1 MTYSELTNQVRAAAS
16 KFSSRQGAK
25 IDTFL
30 IHHQAG
36 TSDDAV
42 INNMVSTGGREV
54 SANYTISNEGRITGV
69 VPDEDRAWTS
79 GSSTDGGKGAAWD
92 RRAITV
98 EIENETGAPSWR
110 ISAAAKTAAA
120 ALLNDLR
127 ARYGNLIV
135 MGHRDL
141 YTKYGASYPT
151 YCPGP
156 ETVNEI
162 IAIAGGASAVVSAPT
177 KASAAANTFNGY
189 SVNAIQTFLTAA
201 GFATKVDGDYGPDT
215 RAKVLAYQTAKGLAK
230 DGLVGQQTWAS
241 FNAPGNAVLV
251 KDNKLVVDGVWGYN
265 TTVAEQRALGVV
277 PDGSRGP
284 VTIAAEQ
291 RKTGARVDGR
301 DGPNTVKSLQ
311 RYLKV
316 RPDGRLGPITIS
328 ALQRRL
334 NAGTF

>member
-1 MTYSELTNQVRAAAS
+1 MAS
-16 KFSSRQGAK
+16 S
-25 IDTFL
+25 
-30 IHHQAG
+30 
-36 TSDDAV
+36 
-42 INNMVSTGGREV
+42 GGREV
-54 SANYTISNEGRITGV
+54 SANYTISNEGRITSI
-69 VPDEDRAWTS
+69 VPEELRAWTS
-79 GSSTDGGKGAAWD
+79 GSTSDGGKGAAWD
-92 RRAITV
+92 RRSITV
-98 EIENETGAPSWR
+98 EIENQTGAPSWA
-110 ISAAAKTAAA
+110 ISGAAKTAAA

-135 MGHRDL
+135 LGHRDL

-151 YCPGP
+151 FCPGP
-156 ETVNEI
+156 ATVNEI
-162 IAIAGGASAVVSAPT
+162 IAIAGGASAAVSAP
-177 KASAAANTFNGY
+177 ANGSSAANTFNGY
-189 SVNAIQTFLTAA
+189 NVKAIQTFLTAA
-201 GFATKVDGDYGPDT
+201 GFATDIDGEYGPDT
-215 RAKVLAYQTAKGLAK
+215 RAKVRAYQTAKGLTK

-251 KDNKLVVDGVWGYN
+251 NNDKLVVDGVWGYN

-284 VTIAAEQ
+284 ITIAAEQ

-316 RPDGRLGPITIS
+316 RADGRLGPITIS